1 MEGRGVFLRTGALIV
16 TGLGL
21 LIGIVWFLGGERFS
35 QGMLYE
41 SYFHESVQGLEVGA
55 PVKYRG
61 VTVGRVTT
69 IGLVSAVYGHS
80 TADIDRSA
88 YRQVFV
94 RYLVDTKKI
103 GRLNSLEQALR
114 LGLRARITTQ
124 VLTGVGYLELDF
136 VNPVLYP
143 ATAPP
148 WTPQATYI
156 PSVPSTFTQVQD
168 AAQAL
173 LAKLDKID
181 IDRLSSS
188 LLGLVDALRAE
199 VTTGDLH
206 KTLADADTLMRTAN
220 TAVQQADL
228 PGLAANLR
236 QTSTALRDLV
246 RNPALRRTLANSA
259 TATARLATLTTQAT
273 HLIATLQSTAH
284 AATFGAA
291 DLQARTTPILR
302 DLQGTAENLRAAT
315 DLLRQYPAQ
324 LLSGPPPRDPAPSR

>member
-21 LIGIVWFLGGERFS
+21 LIGIVWFLGGQRFT
-35 QGMLYE
+35 QGVLYE

-80 TADIDRSA
+80 TADVDRSA

-94 RYLVDTKKI
+94 RYLVDTTKI
-103 GRLNSLEQALR
+103 GKLPSLDQALR

-136 VNPVLYP
+136 VNPRLYP
-143 ATAPP
+143 VAALP
-148 WTPQATYI
+148 WTPDALYI
-156 PSVPSTFTQVQD
+156 PSIPSTFTQVQD

-181 IDRLSSS
+181 LDRLSDS

-220 TAVQQADL
+220 TAVQQANLPLLSADL
-228 PGLAANLR
+228 RHTATSLR
-236 QTSTALRDLV
+236 AIAQD
-246 RNPALRRTLANSA
+246 PALRRTLANSA
-259 TATARLATLTTQAT
+259 AATAQLAKLTHQASK
-273 HLIATLQSTAH
+273 LIATLQATTE
-284 AATFGAA
+284 AAALGGA
-291 DLQARTTPILR
+291 DLQSRLNPILR

-324 LLSGPPPRDPAPSR
+324 LLSGPPPRDAVQR